1 MNDDWRDKR
10 STIGSTFSF
19 LTTDVEDGTT
29 GVASERNNGRQK
41 DGRRSDESARHVSA
55 HLPPQLGHQGASLRA
70 ARVGGRARRL
80 GAGDPERQLLVAEVD
95 VDGRLI
101 DVAPVAVDVAQG
113 KRQTVV
119 LIALVSTSSIL
130 LMDLLIGTVVSI
142 VPCLREQ
149 KTIVPRNMVWR

>member
-1 MNDDWRDKR
+1 MNHDWRDKR

-55 HLPPQLGHQGASLRA
+55 HLPPQLGHQGAASRGRTRA
-70 ARVGGRARRL
+70 
-80 GAGDPERQLLVAEVD
+80 PERQLLLAEVD

-119 LIALVSTSSIL
+119 LIVLVSTCNIL
-130 LMDLLIGTVVSI
+130 LMDLLIVTVVSI

>member
-1 MNDDWRDKR
+1 M
-10 STIGSTFSF
+10 
-19 LTTDVEDGTT
+19 
-29 GVASERNNGRQK
+29 
-41 DGRRSDESARHVSA
+41 
-55 HLPPQLGHQGASLRA
+55 RA
-70 ARVGGRARRL
+70 AHVGGRARRL
-80 GAGDPERQLLVAEVD
+80 GVGDPERQLLVAEVD

>member
-1 MNDDWRDKR
+1 MNHDWRDKR

-55 HLPPQLGHQGASLRA
+55 HLPPQLGHQGAACRGRTRA
-70 ARVGGRARRL
+70 
-80 GAGDPERQLLVAEVD
+80 PERQLLVAEVD

-130 LMDLLIGTVVSI
+130 LMDLLTGTVVSI

>member
-1 MNDDWRDKR
+1 MNHDWRDKR

-41 DGRRSDESARHVSA
+41 DGRRSDESARPVIEP
-55 HLPPQLGHQGASLRA
+55 LPPQLGHQGASLRA
-70 ARVGGRARRL
+70 VHGKGRARRL
-80 GAGDPERQLLVAEVD
+80 GAGDPERQLLLAEVD

-130 LMDLLIGTVVSI
+130 LMDLLTGTVVSI